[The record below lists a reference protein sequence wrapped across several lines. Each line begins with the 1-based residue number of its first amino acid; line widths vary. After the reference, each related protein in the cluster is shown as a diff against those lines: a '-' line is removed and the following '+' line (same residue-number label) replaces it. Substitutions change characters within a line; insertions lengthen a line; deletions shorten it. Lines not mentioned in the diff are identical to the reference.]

1 MMNKFII
8 VLLFL
13 GSPVLSFGD
22 ARLISPDQEN
32 MRALSFNDSDELT
45 LLTDLI
51 WQNIQQEAGSLR
63 KQVLELA
70 LKGYQQMQEQ
80 GLLKEGKPLTVIDFD
95 LPSTQKRLWVIDME
109 SQKLQHTS
117 LVSHGKNSGLIKA
130 EKFSNT
136 PESHMSSLGFYLTG
150 ETYVGKHGASL
161 RLDGLE
167 KGIND
172 MARSRAIVIHA
183 ADYAEPT
190 FLKNY
195 GRLGRSLGCPA
206 LPTENY
212 EEILALIKEKSC
224 LFIHA
229 DEASYKKQSVFVSQG

>member
-1 MMNKFII
+1 MNKFII

-32 MRALSFNDSDELT
+32 MRTLSFNESDELT

-95 LPSTQKRLWVIDME
+95 LPSTQKRLWVIDMK

-150 ETYVGKHGASL
+150 ETYVGKHEASL